1 VAGRLDM
8 ALSGR
13 RVEPQRRAHSS
24 PTVLPSDVVP
34 GKYQSAKA
42 RFTTTIRLLD
52 AVRSARWRGRSG
64 WRSRARVRRPAAVII
79 TKARLFT
86 ASNSTLYYEQAV
98 RQMNFLISVGAIE
111 LPVRL
116 VGLTLAPDIPTDA
129 VFTRYHAPRYSRT
142 VVERGTVRCVVRSG
156 RLPNGRCR
164 IEAVAEDEGLED

>member
-1 VAGRLDM
+1 
-8 ALSGR
+8 
-13 RVEPQRRAHSS
+13 
-24 PTVLPSDVVP
+24 
-34 GKYQSAKA
+34 
-42 RFTTTIRLLD
+42 
-52 AVRSARWRGRSG
+52 
-64 WRSRARVRRPAAVII
+64 
-79 TKARLFT
+79 
-86 ASNSTLYYEQAV
+86 
-98 RQMNFLISVGAIE
+98 MNFLISVGAIE